1 MDNRIKEEIDIT
13 KELCLMLKKIPSVD
27 KKFIFLYMYRE
38 RAIKKCYFNKWKKL
52 IRVNNV

>member
-27 KKFIFLYMYRE
+27 KKFIFLYMHRE

-52 IRVNNV
+52 IR